1 MEVRVE
7 VILAGHATVKKK
19 KVRKEK
25 EERAPQEQGAQRHR
39 QTTAEKKETLP
50 SICPTGQGL
59 RSHSPTLCV

>member
-1 MEVRVE
+1 MDVRVG
-7 VILAGHATVKKK
+7 VILAGHATVMKK

-25 EERAPQEQGAQRHR
+25 EERAPQEQGTQRHS
-39 QTTAEKKETLP
+39 QTTAEKETLP